1 MRTSQRILATLT
13 STAACVALMGGL
25 AATTGAASAA
35 DTTAWAPA
43 ATAAITPG
51 VQTNTEGSGQC
62 TANFVLTDAAGN
74 VYVGQAAHCSGLGEA
89 TDTNGCDA
97 GALPLGTRV
106 TFNRNGS
113 IVSPGTQVGAGTL
126 AYSSWNTM
134 QSLGE
139 TDASTCAYND
149 FALVKVD
156 AADVAAVNPSIPFWG
171 GPVGVNTSGTAAGY
185 RVYSFGNSGLRGGVE
200 QLSPK
205 TGISLGQDAADG
217 GWTHPLYTVTPGIPG
232 DSGSAFLDAN
242 GAAVGTLSTL
252 GLAPL
257 PASNNIGDF
266 AHELAYAQQHSGI
279 AGLQLAEGTEPFNPI
294 L

>member
-1 MRTSQRILATLT
+1 MRTTHKILSLAASVALTAALAT
-13 STAACVALMGGL
+13 
-25 AATTGAASAA
+25 TTGPASAVA
-35 DTTAWAPA
+35 TTAWAPA
-43 ATAAITPG
+43 ATAKITPG
-51 VQTNTEGSGQC
+51 VQTNTAGSGQC
-62 TANFVLTDAAGN
+62 TANFVLTDAAGS
-74 VYVGQAAHCSGLGEA
+74 VYLGQAAHCSGLGEA

-106 TFNRNGS
+106 TFNRQGS
-113 IVSPGTQVGAGTL
+113 LLSAGTQVGAGTL

-134 QSLGE
+134 QARGE
-139 TDASTCAYND
+139 TDANTCAYND

-156 AADVAAVNPSIPFWG
+156 AADVAKVNPSIPFWG
-171 GPVGVNTSGTAAGY
+171 GPVGINTTGTAAGD
-185 RVYSFGNSGLRGGVE
+185 RVYSFGNSGLRFGVE

-217 GWTHPLYTVTPGIPG
+217 GWTHPLYTATPGVPG

-257 PASNNIGDF
+257 PLSNNIGDF

-279 AGLQLAEGTEPFNPI
+279 SGLQLALGTEPFSPV

>member
-1 MRTSQRILATLT
+1 MRTPTKLL
-13 STAACVALMGGL
+13 
-25 AATTGAASAA
+25 ASAA
-35 DTTAWAPA
+35 GLALTGALATTAGTAAAAPTVAWAPA
-43 ATAAITPG
+43 GSAAITPG
-51 VQTNTEGSGQC
+51 VQTNTAGSGQC
-62 TANFVLTDAAGN
+62 TANFVLTDAAGS

-89 TDTNGCDA
+89 TDTDGCTA

-134 QSLGE
+134 QARGE
-139 TDASTCAYND
+139 SDASTCAYND

-156 AADVAAVNPSIPFWG
+156 AADVDKVNPTIPFWG
-171 GPVGVNTSGTAAGY
+171 GPVGINTAGTATGD
-185 RVYSFGNSGLRGGVE
+185 RVFSFGNSGLRGGIE

-205 TGISLGQDAADG
+205 TGVSLGQDAADH
-217 GWTHPLYTVTPGIPG
+217 GWTHPLYTITPGIPG
-232 DSGSAFLDAN
+232 DSGSAFLDAGGN
-242 GAAVGTLSTL
+242 AVGTLSTL

-266 AHELAYAQQHSGI
+266 SRELAYAQQHSGI
-279 AGLQLAEGTEPFNPI
+279 AGLQLALGTEPFRPV